1 MSRPE
6 SSFETEIDLLEEALL
21 GFDNDEAM
29 LIDELDGFLTGI
41 LVCPDM
47 VVPHRWL
54 PLVWGCEG
62 PEEVAPFA
70 DAKEANAFIGRVM
83 LYYNNI
89 AAALMNGPGSF
100 EPLLSEDTRN
110 GEVLWELWMA
120 GFEKAMHLCPEGF
133 AKLLHTDDKTA
144 AAYRRLLY
152 LAFLGSSAD
161 AGSSPS
167 DEDEAVI
174 ATAHTEIA
182 GLVETLQAWRLKNG
196 AAGFEMP
203 EHGFGAAPRSRPASS
218 AKVGRND
225 PCPCGSGKKYKKC
238 CGLN

>member
-6 SSFETEIDLLEEALL
+6 SSIETDIDRLEEVLL
-21 GFDNDEAM
+21 SLDNDEAM
-29 LIDELDGFLTGI
+29 LVDELDGFLTGI

-54 PLVWGCEG
+54 HLVWGSEG
-62 PEEVAPFA
+62 PDEVAPFA
-70 DAKEANAFIGRVM
+70 DAKEANAFIGLVM
-83 LYYNNI
+83 LRYNSI
-89 AAALMNGPGSF
+89 ATDLLNAPGGF

-110 GEVLWELWMA
+110 GEVLWEMWMA
-120 GFEKAMHLCPEGF
+120 GFEKAMQLCPEGF
-133 AKLLHTDDKTA
+133 AKLLHADDRTA

-152 LAFLGSSAD
+152 LAFLGSNTD
-161 AGSSPS
+161 SSRS
-167 DEDEAVI
+167 DEDEAVF

-182 GLVETLQAWRLKNG
+182 GLVETLQAWRLKNDV
-196 AAGFEMP
+196 AGFQMP
-203 EHGFGAAPRSRPASS
+203 ERGFATAPPSRPAWPG
-218 AKVGRND
+218 KVGRND